1 MAKTRKKITTATD
14 IWAQAIADTPVDD
27 SGPRW
32 QEQEPSA
39 IAVWAVLA
47 LALLA
52 NAGFTIIVVT
62 FWNWVTG

>member
-1 MAKTRKKITTATD
+1 MATRKKIETATD
-14 IWAQAIADTPVDD
+14 IWNAAIADTPIDD

-32 QEQEPSA
+32 QEHEPPA

-52 NAGFTIIVVT
+52 NAGFTIAVVT
-62 FWNWVTG
+62 IWNWLTS